1 MFQNE
6 IQLTPEFG
14 NVEQI
19 KALREYDKKFD
30 EFINGVV
37 PECDYEVK
45 GIATFRCMCGFNLDL
60 ETTAERENDIEC
72 FEGQTKTCYH
82 CNKHYQ
88 FVIKKSY
95 RNYSGRRFCDEE
107 LVVVLKE
114 KNNLN

>member
-19 KALREYDKKFD
+19 NALREYDKLFTKFT
-30 EFINGVV
+30 NGVV
-37 PECDYEVK
+37 PECDYEVRC
-45 GIATFRCMCGFNLDL
+45 IATFRCICGFNLDL
-60 ETTAERENDIEC
+60 ETPAEGENDISC
-72 FEGQTKTCYH
+72 FEGKTKTCYH

-95 RNYSGRRFCDEE
+95 RIYSGRRFYDEE

-114 KNNLN
+114 KIN